1 MIDQSNERGAI
12 AHSRRTDMPGEPA
25 PGSHRARAAEP
36 GPPRVVTPSRRGHL
50 KPAGFLW
57 LLPALTLSAGLIY
70 YCIGFTGYIS
80 TLKWDGASPNPTSVG
95 FKNYVD
101 ALNDPI
107 FWGAIGHT
115 VVFFIVTFT
124 VQTFLGVVFAA
135 LLHSQI
141 RLKVLYKVIVFI
153 PVVLAPAIMAPVFRQ
168 IFAADGQFNQLLTMV
183 GLDSFAQP
191 WLAQSSTALPVIMV
205 ITIWEWT
212 GLNFILYY
220 AAMSQIETEVLE
232 AARMDGAGNIR
243 ILVSIV
249 WPGVRTTTLAIA
261 MLSAIS
267 ALKTFDVPY
276 LVTIGGPNYATEF
289 LGTLIY
295 RVSIP
300 LAKVGYGAA
309 ISVLLLILA
318 LAGAIIL
325 QLRGRNR
332 EDG

>member
-1 MIDQSNERGAI
+1 M
-12 AHSRRTDMPGEPA
+12 
-25 PGSHRARAAEP
+25 
-36 GPPRVVTPSRRGHL
+36 
-50 KPAGFLW
+50 
-57 LLPALTLSAGLIY
+57 GLIY

-80 TLKWDGASPNPTSVG
+80 TLKWDGASPDPTFVG
-95 FKNYVD
+95 VKNYVD
-101 ALNDPI
+101 ALNDPV

-115 VVFFIVTFT
+115 VVFFVVTFS
-124 VQTFLGVVFAA
+124 VQTILGVVFAA
-135 LLHSQI
+135 LMHSQI
-141 RLKVLYKVIVFI
+141 RLKVIYKVIVFI

-168 IFAADGQFNQLLTMV
+168 IFAADGQFNQILTAV
-183 GLDSFAQP
+183 GLGELAQP

-220 AAMSQIETEVLE
+220 AAMSQIEPEVLE

-243 ILVSIV
+243 ILASIV
-249 WPGVRTTTLAIA
+249 WPSVHPTTLAIA

-309 ISVLLLILA
+309 ISVLLLVLA